1 MTRSFL
7 AGILILAV
15 VSGSAG
21 AQGNLSTQGFG
32 YPPGQLSTTS
42 MSLGGGSAELDPASA
57 INPATAALWGAT
69 VLFMQYEPE
78 VRTVKASETCNR
90 LGACRPAAES
100 RTTTARFPMV
110 GMSVPLGRRL
120 TAQISAST
128 FLDRTWSSASTT
140 EQDIGGTVVEATELF
155 SSDGGITDFRLALAY
170 NGSPRFQAGIAG
182 HAFSGENRIVI
193 EQRFSDTLTFTGTT
207 QRSDISYGAFGASAG
222 VVWRPVRNLG
232 LAGSVRLGGDM
243 ETQAGDT
250 VLSSGKLPLR
260 YGVGVSYSGIS
271 GLALSARANFD
282 EWSAMEPLRRPG
294 SNLRAFDAWD
304 YGIGADVSGPTIGR
318 RNIALRLGARY
329 RGLPFGAG
337 GAAAAEQSRINELA
351 LSGGFG
357 IPLGVGRSQLDVGV
371 ARARRK
377 ADGEVGPARVTESA
391 YIFSFGVRVRP

>member
-1 MTRSFL
+1 MTRSL
-7 AGILILAV
+7 AAGFLILALG
-15 VSGSAG
+15 SGSAG

-32 YPPGQLSTTS
+32 YPPGQLSTTA

-78 VRTVKASETCNR
+78 IRTVKAPRYCDPLA
-90 LGACRPAAES
+90 LGPCRPAAES

-110 GMSVPLGRRL
+110 GMSVPLGRRI

-128 FLDRTWSSASTT
+128 FLDRTWSSASTA
-140 EQDIGGTVVEATELF
+140 EQNIGGTVVEATELF

-170 NGSPRFQAGIAG
+170 SGSPRFQVGIAG
-182 HAFSGENRIVI
+182 HAFSGENRIVV
-193 EQRFSDTLTFTGTT
+193 EQRFSDTLTFSGTT
-207 QRSDISYGAFGASAG
+207 QRSDVSYGALGASAG

-243 ETQAGDT
+243 EAQAGDT
-250 VLSSGKLPLR
+250 VLSRGKLPLR

-304 YGIGADVSGPTIGR
+304 YGVGADVSGPTIGR

-329 RGLPFGAG
+329 RDLPFGAG
-337 GAAAAEQSRINELA
+337 GAEQSKINELA

-377 ADGEVGPARVTESA
+377 ADGEGGPALVTESA
-391 YIFSFGVRVRP
+391 YIFSIGVRVRP